1 VREPTTTTTSVS
13 NWSSDM
19 GTSTSAT
26 LPADTVTDFCT
37 ERKPLKSAR
46 SVTRPDGAESW
57 KWPDSSVVAEMLV
70 PSTVTVAP
78 DSGESRSSE
87 RIVPETVPVSPVVF
101 GGSAGSLGGGLSF
114 SGCASAGGSLG
125 AGCADAT
132 RGPEP
137 PMPATPAQIMER
149 YGNRDC

>member
-1 VREPTTTTTSVS
+1 
-13 NWSSDM
+13 M
-19 GTSTSAT
+19 SAT
-26 LPADTVTDFCT
+26 LPAEIVTDFCT

-46 SVTRPDGAESW
+46 SVIRPGGAESW

-78 DSGESRSSE
+78 DSGESRSSD
-87 RIVPETVPVSPVVF
+87 RMVPEIVPVSPVGAGF
-101 GGSAGSLGGGLSF
+101 GWSAGSLGGGLSL

-125 AGCADAT
+125 AGCADAF

-137 PMPATPAQIMER
+137 PKPATPAQIMER
-149 YGNRDC
+149 YGNR